1 MERLYPGDGDVLV
14 SHPMAR
20 VECEIAVVP
29 RPAHAVHERQEAAIE
44 HATQLAR
51 TLGVDAWIT
60 LDRRHF
66 LRLASFRPTTAAP
79 RGDPAVTRREAH
91 EAAPH

>member
-29 RPAHAVHERQEAAIE
+29 RPAHAVNERQDAAIE

-51 TLGVDAWIT
+51 TLDVDAWLT

-66 LRLASFRPTTAAP
+66 LCIASFRPTTVSP
-79 RGDPAVTRREAH
+79 RGDAAVVTH
-91 EAAPH
+91 EAREPAPH